1 MIISLINLFHGD
13 KLENHYKFNDEKN
26 SEIY

>member
-1 MIISLINLFHGD
+1 MIISLINLFNGD